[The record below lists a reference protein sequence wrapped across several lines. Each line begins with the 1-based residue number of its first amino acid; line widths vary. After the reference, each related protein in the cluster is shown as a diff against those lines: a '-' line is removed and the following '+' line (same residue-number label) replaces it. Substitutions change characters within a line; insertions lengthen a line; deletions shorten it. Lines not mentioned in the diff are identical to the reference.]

1 MKISEYIAYSG
12 MMLMIIAASVQLAGE
27 YVKGLPL

>member
-1 MKISEYIAYSG
+1 MTISEYIAYSG
-12 MMLMIIAASVQLAGE
+12 MMLLIIAGTLTGAGE